1 MSPTPVSTAGESARL
16 DADIL
21 AAGAILWREQAGDL
35 RVLLVHRPKYR
46 DWSWPKGKTDPGETL
61 PECAVR
67 EVREETGYTIR
78 LGLPLPAARYVV
90 GRKLRKH
97 VAYWS
102 AEIRDTS
109 TPGPENLKEI
119 DQIRW
124 VSLEEARNKLS
135 RFADREQLEVVE
147 HAWNNGTLRA
157 WPFIIVRHG
166 KAFPRSKWH
175 ETEQLRPLLGV
186 GSRQAMAL
194 TGLLA
199 AWAPSRLLSSPW
211 KRCVA
216 TLKPYAA
223 STGQKIKL
231 RSEISE
237 KAANANPKR
246 TRALVR
252 SLLEKGRSLAICT
265 HRPVLPAFLDVLRD
279 ASPKALGDELP
290 AHDPYMAPG
299 EILVAYIRPGPVP
312 RIVDV
317 ERHRPIDT

>member
-21 AAGAILWREQAGDL
+21 AAGAILWREYAGEL
-35 RVLLVHRPKYR
+35 YVLLVHRPKYR

-67 EVREETGYTIR
+67 EVQEETGYRIR
-78 LGLPLPAARYVV
+78 LGLPLPAARYLV
-90 GRKLRKH
+90 GKKLRKH

-102 AEIRDTS
+102 AEVRDTA

-124 VSLEEARNKLS
+124 FTADEARRKLT
-135 RFADREQLEVVE
+135 RHADREQLDVVL
-147 HAWNNGTLRA
+147 HAWSQGTLRA

-199 AWAPSRLLSSPW
+199 AWGPSRLVSSPW

-231 RSEISE
+231 RNEISE
-237 KAANANPKR
+237 KAANAKPDR
-246 TRALVR
+246 TRQVVAG
-252 SLLEKGRSLAICT
+252 LLAKGRSVAVCT
-265 HRPVLPAFLDVLRD
+265 HRPVLPAFLDVLRG
-279 ASPKALGDELP
+279 ASPKALGAQLP
-290 AHDPYMAPG
+290 ARDPFMAPG
-299 EILVAYIRPGPVP
+299 EILVAYVRPGTVP